1 MSNDQ
6 KLLRLEKRH
15 KGLARVTAAINDLY
29 IYGVYESNFPALMEK
44 LNEAKDA
51 CKEELR
57 DTHVEIVAT
66 NKANEM
72 IKLTPSAT
80 EVMEE
85 FEEWQMKQCLKMQ
98 KKLHI

>member
-29 IYGVYESNFPALMEK
+29 IYGVYESNYPALMDV

-51 CKEELR
+51 CK
-57 DTHVEIVAT
+57 D
-66 NKANEM
+66 
-72 IKLTPSAT
+72 
-80 EVMEE
+80 
-85 FEEWQMKQCLKMQ
+85 
-98 KKLHI
+98 

>member
-29 IYGVYESNFPALMEK
+29 IYGVYESNYPALMDT

-51 CKEELR
+51 CKDELR
-57 DTHVEIVAT
+57 DTHVEIVAIT
-66 NKANEM
+66 KANE
-72 IKLTPSAT
+72 ITKLTPSTEQQTT
-80 EVMEE
+80 EV
-85 FEEWQMKQCLKMQ
+85 FEE
-98 KKLHI
+98 

>member
-1 MSNDQ
+1 MAVPNQ

-44 LNEAKDA
+44 LNDAKDA

-57 DTHVEIVAT
+57 DCHIEIVAET
-66 NKANEM
+66 KAGM
-72 IKLTPSAT
+72 ITEGHDTQVEIIDEEDDHAT
-80 EVMEE
+80 
-85 FEEWQMKQCLKMQ
+85 
-98 KKLHI
+98 